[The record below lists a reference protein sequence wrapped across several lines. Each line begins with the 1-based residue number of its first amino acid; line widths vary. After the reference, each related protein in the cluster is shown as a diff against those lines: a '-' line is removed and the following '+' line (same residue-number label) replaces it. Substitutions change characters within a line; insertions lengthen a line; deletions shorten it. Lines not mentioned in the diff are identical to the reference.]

1 MKIPKII
8 PFVPKSSDY
17 SNYADKNYWL
27 ERYENSKNSCE
38 WYEDYE
44 TIKPLINELNIS
56 KRSVI
61 LHVGIGNS
69 EFSEKMYDDGYKKC
83 YNIDFARNVIHYMK
97 LRNKRIRSSMIFE
110 TMNVL
115 DIEYEDEQFDIIFD
129 KATFDCVLCDIG
141 AEKKAKIFMSEIYR
155 LLKYKGYYFMISNTE
170 PEKRIKYLQ
179 NSEMKFN
186 ITVHK
191 IENDEED
198 VKNYDMLNYN
208 MNYLKKTHY
217 IYICQ
222 KMEEGNNKNFKESVV
237 DNEEEDERN
246 ESKEEIKRKKE
257 SVDNGKSKKSKLD
270 MESSISYIKLE
281 EFQKTDV
288 SIKTKDLLS
297 IKPNNL

>member
-1 MKIPKII
+1 MKIPKLV

-17 SNYADKNYWL
+17 SNYADKKYWL

-44 TIKPLINELNIS
+44 TIKPIINELNLS

-69 EFSEKMYDDGYKKC
+69 EFSEKMYDEGYKKC

-97 LRNKRIRSSMIFE
+97 QRNKRKRSSMIFE
-110 TMNVL
+110 TMNIL
-115 DIEYEDEQFDIIFD
+115 DIEYEDDQFDIIFD

-141 AEKKAKIFMSEIYR
+141 GESKAKIFMNEIYR
-155 LLKYKGYYFMISNTE
+155 LLKYKGYYFMISNSE

-186 ITVHK
+186 IMVHK

-198 VKNYDMLNYN
+198 VKHYDMLDYN
-208 MNYLKKTHY
+208 MNYLKKVHY

-222 KMEEGNNKNFKESVV
+222 KMEEGKNKSLKESNH
-237 DNEEEDERN
+237 DNEEDEKS
-246 ESKEEIKRKKE
+246 ESKGELKRKKE
-257 SVDNGKSKKSKLD
+257 SVDNDKNKKSKIDL
-270 MESSISYIKLE
+270 ESSISYIKLE
-281 EFQKTDV
+281 EFQKTDI

-297 IKPNNL
+297 IKNK

>member
-1 MKIPKII
+1 MKIPKLV

-17 SNYADKNYWL
+17 SNYADKKYWL

-44 TIKPLINELNIS
+44 TIKPIINELNLS

-69 EFSEKMYDDGYKKC
+69 EFSEKMYDEGYKKC

-97 LRNKRIRSSMIFE
+97 QRNKRIRSSMIFE
-110 TMNVL
+110 TMNIL
-115 DIEYEDEQFDIIFD
+115 DIEYEDDQFDIIFD

-141 AEKKAKIFMSEIYR
+141 GESKAKIFMNEIYR
-155 LLKYKGYYFMISNTE
+155 LLKYKGYYFMISNSE

-186 ITVHK
+186 IRVHK

-198 VKNYDMLNYN
+198 VKHYDMLDYN
-208 MNYLKKTHY
+208 MNYLKKVHY

-222 KMEEGNNKNFKESVV
+222 KMEEGKNKSLKESNH
-237 DNEEEDERN
+237 DNEEDEKS
-246 ESKEEIKRKKE
+246 ESKGELKRKKE
-257 SVDNGKSKKSKLD
+257 SVDNDKNKKSKIDL
-270 MESSISYIKLE
+270 ESSISYIKLE
-281 EFQKTDV
+281 EFQKTDI

-297 IKPNNL
+297 IKNK

>member
-1 MKIPKII
+1 MKIPKLV

-17 SNYADKNYWL
+17 SNYADKKYWL

-44 TIKPLINELNIS
+44 TIKPIINELNLS

-69 EFSEKMYDDGYKKC
+69 EFSEKMYDEGYKKC

-97 LRNKRIRSSMIFE
+97 QRNKRIRSSMIFE
-110 TMNVL
+110 TMNIL
-115 DIEYEDEQFDIIFD
+115 DIEYEDDQFDIIFD

-141 AEKKAKIFMSEIYR
+141 GESKAKIFMNEIYR
-155 LLKYKGYYFMISNTE
+155 LLKYKGYYFMISNSE

-186 ITVHK
+186 IMVHK

-198 VKNYDMLNYN
+198 VKHYDMLDYN
-208 MNYLKKTHY
+208 MNYLKKVHY

-222 KMEEGNNKNFKESVV
+222 KMEEGKNKSLKESNH
-237 DNEEEDERN
+237 DNEEDEKS
-246 ESKEEIKRKKE
+246 ESKGELKRKKE
-257 SVDNGKSKKSKLD
+257 SVDNDKNKKSKIDL
-270 MESSISYIKLE
+270 ESSISYIKLE
-281 EFQKTDV
+281 EFQKTDI

-297 IKPNNL
+297 IKNK

>member
-1 MKIPKII
+1 MKIPKLV

-17 SNYADKNYWL
+17 SNYADKKYWL

-44 TIKPLINELNIS
+44 TIKPIINELNLS

-69 EFSEKMYDDGYKKC
+69 EFSEKMYDEGYKKC

-97 LRNKRIRSSMIFE
+97 QRNKRKRSSMIFE
-110 TMNVL
+110 TMNIL
-115 DIEYEDEQFDIIFD
+115 DIEYEDDQFDIIFD

-141 AEKKAKIFMSEIYR
+141 GENKAKIFMNEIYR
-155 LLKYKGYYFMISNTE
+155 LLKYKGYYFMISNSE

-179 NSEMKFN
+179 NSELKFN
-186 ITVHK
+186 IMVHK
-191 IENDEED
+191 IENDEDD
-198 VKNYDMLNYN
+198 VKHYDMLDYN
-208 MNYLKKTHY
+208 MNYLKKVHY

-222 KMEEGNNKNFKESVV
+222 KMEEGKNKSLKESNH
-237 DNEEEDERN
+237 DNEEDEKS
-246 ESKEEIKRKKE
+246 ESKGELKRKKE
-257 SVDNGKSKKSKLD
+257 SVDNDKNKKSKIDL
-270 MESSISYIKLE
+270 ESSISYIKLE
-281 EFQKTDV
+281 EFQKTDI

-297 IKPNNL
+297 IKNK

>member
-27 ERYENSKNSCE
+27 ERYENSKNSFE

-110 TMNVL
+110 TMNIL
-115 DIEYEDEQFDIIFD
+115 DIEYEDEQFDIIF
-129 KATFDCVLCDIG
+129 
-141 AEKKAKIFMSEIYR
+141 
-155 LLKYKGYYFMISNTE
+155 
-170 PEKRIKYLQ
+170 
-179 NSEMKFN
+179 MK
-186 ITVHK
+186 V
-191 IENDEED
+191 
-198 VKNYDMLNYN
+198 
-208 MNYLKKTHY
+208 
-217 IYICQ
+217 
-222 KMEEGNNKNFKESVV
+222 
-237 DNEEEDERN
+237 
-246 ESKEEIKRKKE
+246 
-257 SVDNGKSKKSKLD
+257 
-270 MESSISYIKLE
+270 
-281 EFQKTDV
+281 
-288 SIKTKDLLS
+288 
-297 IKPNNL
+297 

>member
-198 VKNYDMLNYN
+198 AKNYDMLNYN

>member
-1 MKIPKII
+1 MKIPKLV

-17 SNYADKNYWL
+17 SNYADKKYWL

-44 TIKPLINELNIS
+44 TIKPIINELNLS

-69 EFSEKMYDDGYKKC
+69 EFSEKMYDEGYKKC

-97 LRNKRIRSSMIFE
+97 QRNKRIRSSMIFE
-110 TMNVL
+110 TMNIL
-115 DIEYEDEQFDIIFD
+115 DIEYDDDQFDIIFD

-141 AEKKAKIFMSEIYR
+141 GESKAKIFMNEIYR
-155 LLKYKGYYFMISNTE
+155 LLKYKGYYFMISNSE

-186 ITVHK
+186 IMVHK

-198 VKNYDMLNYN
+198 VKQYYN
-208 MNYLKKTHY
+208 MNYLKKVHY

-222 KMEEGNNKNFKESVV
+222 KMEEGKNKSLKESNH
-237 DNEEEDERN
+237 DNEEEDEKS
-246 ESKEEIKRKKE
+246 ESKGELKRKKE
-257 SVDNGKSKKSKLD
+257 SIDNDKNKKSKIDL
-270 MESSISYIKLE
+270 ESSISYIKLE
-281 EFQKTDV
+281 EFQKTDI

-297 IKPNNL
+297 IKNK

>member
-1 MKIPKII
+1 MKIPKLV

-17 SNYADKNYWL
+17 SNYADKKYWL

-44 TIKPLINELNIS
+44 TIKPIINELNLS

-69 EFSEKMYDDGYKKC
+69 EFSEKMYDEGYKKC

-97 LRNKRIRSSMIFE
+97 QRNKRKRSSMIFE
-110 TMNVL
+110 TMNIL
-115 DIEYEDEQFDIIFD
+115 DIEYEDDQFDIIFD

-141 AEKKAKIFMSEIYR
+141 GENKAKIFMNEIYR
-155 LLKYKGYYFMISNTE
+155 LLKYKGYYFMISNSE

-179 NSEMKFN
+179 NSELKFN
-186 ITVHK
+186 IMVHK

-198 VKNYDMLNYN
+198 VKHYDMLDYN
-208 MNYLKKTHY
+208 MNYLKKVHY

-222 KMEEGNNKNFKESVV
+222 KMEEGKNKSLKESNH
-237 DNEEEDERN
+237 DNEEDEKS
-246 ESKEEIKRKKE
+246 ESKGELKRKKE
-257 SVDNGKSKKSKLD
+257 SVDNDKNKKSKIDL
-270 MESSISYIKLE
+270 ESSISYIKLE
-281 EFQKTDV
+281 EFQKTDI

-297 IKPNNL
+297 IKNK